1 MKTSIIILTYNNLEY
16 TKKCIDSIRKY
27 TNKDSYE
34 IIVIDN
40 HSHDGTVQWLKNQ
53 EYIRTIFNN
62 ENLDFAKGCNQGI
75 KIAKGD
81 NILLLNNDVV
91 VTHNWL
97 DNMINC
103 LYSSSIIGAV
113 GPLTNYSSNFQSID
127 VDYNDDL
134 EKMHTFAKR
143 FNISNSTNWE
153 ERLRL
158 IGFCMLIKK
167 EVVHKIGLLDELF
180 TPSSHEDDDYSL
192 RIRNAGYRLY
202 LCKDTFIHH
211 YGSVTS
217 RRNPSIFNRNLEI
230 NKKKFYDKWNI
241 DIDDIIELRKDI
253 TSLIKDIVEEN
264 PKIMHIGCKAG
275 GTLLDIKNQ
284 FPKAQLHGIENEAN
298 YIGNIEHIA
307 KIHLGGLEKLYK
319 YHKHYFDYIIV
330 SLDYTNIDEY
340 LDIIV
345 IIKDYIKKTGTLI
358 VSLSNELDVKSIDF
372 YKKMKNKLEDSP
384 YYIYRS
390 NYHYLLE
397 IKNTNI
403 KKIDEKKI
411 SFITLVNNNEKYE
424 RSLSHIKKLDIPKG
438 FEVECISI
446 TNVKSMASG
455 YNKALKSTNAKYKI
469 YLHQD
474 VFIKN
479 KKFLENI
486 IQIFTNNKDVGMIG
500 VAGCKKLPPN
510 GIWWQAENK
519 YGKVIDSHTGKLQL
533 LEFDNVKTNFEEV
546 EAIDGFIMAT
556 QYDLPWKHNIFDGWH
571 FYDISQ
577 CEEFR
582 KSNYKIVVP
591 KQEKPWCIHDC
602 GIVNTTDYEKYRLK
616 FINRYKCDNNSND
629 KSYNENKIC
638 FISCIQDERMG
649 RKALEHIKNIKVPE
663 GFKIQCIFM
672 RDVKSIAKAYN
683 FAINNTDAKYKVYI
697 RDNLF
702 IINNEFIYDILK
714 IFNNYNSIGM
724 IGITGSKVMPTNGV
738 LTNSD
743 KLYGKIADT
752 HTGIKQIH
760 EYNKVNKYVE
770 RVEAISDSIMIT
782 QYDVL
787 WREDIFDNWFLN
799 NMSQCMEFINSGY
812 EIVIPDQ
819 KEPWCF
825 YACGINEENN
835 KYEKYRQKFVKE
847 YSKDLVR
854 CKTKEKKHRKKTF
867 ATLLLPTIKNV
878 HLIKDVGMIP
888 YIMYKYYGYDSSI
901 VVSSKEEFTYTDNEV
916 KGLKLNYIDNTNNPD
931 VDGYNYL
938 LKNAMN
944 IDILQLYHLNS
955 RTLNW
960 VRIYKSINKEGK
972 VYIKIDGDFNYK
984 TIDFYNAFDKES
996 IDLINECDLISIETK
1011 DLYNHI
1017 NNNWPIKVEY
1027 IPNGFYT
1034 DNYSKKDI
1042 INYDNKENIICTVGR
1057 LGTYQKATDVLME
1070 AFALIA
1076 DKIDNWKLK
1085 LIGPVEPAFE
1095 KYINEFLCRY
1105 PYLEDKIIITGEITN
1120 RVKLDEEYKRAK
1132 IFCLPSRWESFGIV
1146 LAEAI
1151 SRGCYPIISN
1161 IEPADDITDNKKYG
1175 DIFEVNNVH
1184 SLALSIIKACN
1195 DEQLLRKVCNDVQN
1209 YAYEKFNWV
1218 KICGKIDTLLED
1230 K

>member
-27 TNKDSYE
+27 TNKNSYE
-34 IIVIDN
+34 LIVVDN
-40 HSHDGTVQWLKNQ
+40 HSQDGTVQWLENQ
-53 EYIRTIFNN
+53 ENIKVIFNN
-62 ENLDFAKGCNQGI
+62 ENLDFPKGCNQGI

-97 DNMINC
+97 DNMIKC
-103 LYSSSIIGAV
+103 LYSSLIIGAV

-127 VDYNDDL
+127 VDYNNDL
-134 EKMHTFAKR
+134 EKMHMFAKR
-143 FNISNSTNWE
+143 FNISNSSNWE

-167 EVVHKIGLLDELF
+167 EVVNEIGLLDELF

-284 FPKAQLHGIENEAN
+284 FPKAELHGIENEAN
-298 YIGNIEHIA
+298 HIGNIDHIA

-319 YHKHYFDYIIV
+319 YDKYYFDYVIV

-340 LDIIV
+340 LEILV
-345 IIKDYIKKTGTLI
+345 KIKNYIKQSGTLI
-358 VSLSNELDVKSIDF
+358 VSLCDELDVKSIDF
-372 YKKMKNKLEDSP
+372 YKKVKNKLRDFP
-384 YYIYRS
+384 YSIYRS

-397 IKNTNI
+397 FKHNDV
-403 KKIDEKKI
+403 KEIDEKKI
-411 SFITLVNNNEKYE
+411 SFITLVNNDEKYE
-424 RSLSHIKKLDIPKG
+424 KCLSYIKKLEMPEG

-446 TNVKSMASG
+446 TNVNSIASG
-455 YNKALKSTNAKYKI
+455 YNKALNSTNAKYKV

-474 VFIKN
+474 VYIKN
-479 KKFLENI
+479 KRFLKDI
-486 IQIFTNNKDVGMIG
+486 IKIFTNDTNVGMIG
-500 VAGCKKLPPN
+500 VAGCKKLPSN
-510 GIWWQAENK
+510 GIWWEAENK

-533 LEFDNVKTNFEEV
+533 LEFEKVNTDFKEV

-556 QYDLPWKHNIFDGWH
+556 QFDLPWKQDVFDGWH

-591 KQEKPWCIHDC
+591 KQEEPWCIHDC
-602 GIVNTTDYEKYRLK
+602 GIVNTTDYEKYRLR
-616 FINRYKCDNNSND
+616 FIDKYKSHDKSDNE
-629 KSYNENKIC
+629 SYNENKIC

-649 RKALEHIKNIKVPE
+649 RKALEHIKNLKVPE

-672 RDVKSIAKAYN
+672 RDVKSVTKAYN
-683 FAINNTDAKYKVYI
+683 FGIKNTNAKYKVYL

-714 IFNNYNSIGM
+714 IFNNCKSVGM
-724 IGITGSKVMPTNGV
+724 IGITGSTVTPTDGV
-738 LTNSD
+738 LMKSNE
-743 KLYGKIADT
+743 LQGKIIDT
-752 HTGIKQIH
+752 HTGIKQLH
-760 EYNKVNKYVE
+760 EYSKVNNYVE

-782 QYDVL
+782 QYDVT
-787 WREDIFDNWFLN
+787 WREDIFDSWFLY
-799 NMSQCMEFINSGY
+799 NMSQCMEFINAGY
-812 EIVIPDQ
+812 EIVIPKQ
-819 KEPWCF
+819 NEPWCF
-825 YACGINEENN
+825 HACGIMEKNHE
-835 KYEKYRQKFVKE
+835 YEKYRQKFIKE
-847 YSKDLVR
+847 YSSNMGRHKIKHR
-854 CKTKEKKHRKKTF
+854 KHRKKTF
-867 ATLLLPTIKNV
+867 VTLLLPGIKNV

-901 VVSSKEEFTYTDNEV
+901 VVGKGEEFPYTKKEV
-916 KGLKLNYIDNTNNPD
+916 KGLKLNYIDTTNNPD

-960 VRIYKSINKEGK
+960 VRIYKSINPKGK

-996 IDLINECDLISIETK
+996 IDIINECDLISIETK

-1034 DNYSKKDI
+1034 DNYNKKNI
-1042 INYDNKENIICTVGR
+1042 INYDDKENIICTVGR
-1057 LGTYQKATDVLME
+1057 LGTYQKATDVLIE
-1070 AFALIA
+1070 AFALAA

-1095 KYINEFLCRY
+1095 KYINEFLCRR
-1105 PYLEDKIIITGEITN
+1105 PHLENRIIVTGNITN
-1120 RVKLDEEYKRAK
+1120 RVKLDEEYKIAK

-1151 SRGCYPIISN
+1151 SKGCYPIISN
-1161 IEPADDITDNKKYG
+1161 IEPANDITDNKKYG

-1195 DEQLLRKVCNDVQN
+1195 DEEYIKKVCNEVQS
-1209 YAYEKFNWV
+1209 YAYDKFNWV
-1218 KICGKIDTLLED
+1218 NICGKINRLLE